1 MEHNAREIAV
11 AFPAH
16 LREMFNQT
24 VSAKLAFW
32 EPHIRQVTKEGK
44 TYKVASKK
52 DSWLVLTYKD
62 LHPCCVEAIK
72 EFVRKMDG
80 RFVLFARV
88 GADGDVENIVGK
100 YTPSFFEAKGPDPLD
115 PFGDAG
121 IWYGVSG
128 LGL

>member
-62 LHPCCVEAIK
+62 LYPCCVEAIK
-72 EFVRKMDG
+72 EFVRKT
-80 RFVLFARV
+80 
-88 GADGDVENIVGK
+88 ENIHKPKRGK
-100 YTPSFFEAKGPDPLD
+100 TFLPRKGRGSDSVFF
-115 PFGDAG
+115 
-121 IWYGVSG
+121 IR
-128 LGL
+128 